1 MNIDTQTQILKLVQ
15 EGLEYKKEIELA
27 KDHTKIFNKCM
38 VFALDAVASHDLFLR
53 DHELCK
59 AKPYKEL
66 NEDQQYDCMVMFT
79 AYDGYDYS
87 YEAMECQKALARHV
101 EEDIQEQIKYELEH
115 PNEITVKGVRYVR
128 A

>member
-1 MNIDTQTQILKLVQ
+1 MDKDKIIEQFQKFASF
-15 EGLEYKKEIELA
+15 LEEEELA
-27 KDHTKIFNKCM
+27 KVHGKIFDKCM
-38 VFALDAVASHDLFLR
+38 IFALDAVASHELFLD
-53 DHELCK
+53 DHDLSK
-59 AKPYKEL
+59 TKPYKEL
-66 NEDQQYDCMVMFT
+66 NEDQKFDCMVMFT

-87 YEAMECQKALARHV
+87 YEAMQCQKALAQHV